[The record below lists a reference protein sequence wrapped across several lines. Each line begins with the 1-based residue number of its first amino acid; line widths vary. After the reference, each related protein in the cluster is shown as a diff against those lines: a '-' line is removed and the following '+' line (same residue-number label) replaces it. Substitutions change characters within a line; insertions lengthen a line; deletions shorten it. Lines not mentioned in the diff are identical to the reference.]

1 MKNPAIAHRSTK
13 VHPAVFLDRDG
24 VLIRDVDHLHREDQL
39 RLLPGVASALSRLN
53 RAGWLT
59 IIISNQ
65 AVVAK
70 GMLSEAEMYRIGE
83 VLSLRIARKG
93 ARLDASYY
101 CPHHPEGKVSEY
113 IRRCMCRKP
122 EPGLILKAVKEMNI
136 DLKRS
141 YLVGDK
147 TGDILAGERAGVKT
161 ILVKTG
167 YGGGDAKYPMRPD
180 YIVKNLMGAVKII
193 LKSQNV

>member
-1 MKNPAIAHRSTK
+1 MTTSKKLKIKR
-13 VHPAVFLDRDG
+13 PAVFLDRDG
-24 VLIRDVDHLHREDQL
+24 VLVRDVDHLCREDQL
-39 RLLPGVASALSRLN
+39 RLLPGAVGALRKLN

-65 AVVAK
+65 AAVAK
-70 GMLSEAEMYRIGE
+70 GMLSEAEMYKIGE
-83 VLSLRIARKG
+83 VLSSRVVKKG

-101 CPHHPEGKVSEY
+101 CPHRPEGKVLEY
-113 IRRCMCRKP
+113 ARRCKCRKP

-147 TGDILAGERAGVKT
+147 TGDILAGERVGVKT

-167 YGGGDAKYPMRPD
+167 YGGGDAKHPMHPD
-180 YIVKNLMGAVKII
+180 YVAKNLAGAVKII
-193 LKSQNV
+193 LKS

>member
-1 MKNPAIAHRSTK
+1 MKNLVIAHRSAK

-24 VLIRDVDHLHREDQL
+24 VLIRDVDHLCKEDQL
-39 RLLPGVASALSRLN
+39 RLLPGVASALSSLN

-65 AVVAK
+65 AAVAK

-83 VLSLRIARKG
+83 VLNSRIMGKG
-93 ARLDASYY
+93 ARLDAAYY
-101 CPHHPEGKVSEY
+101 CPHHLDGKVVKYAHKCS
-113 IRRCMCRKP
+113 CRKP

-147 TGDILAGERAGVKT
+147 TGDILAGERAGVRT

-167 YGGGDAKYPMRPD
+167 YGGGDGKYPMRPD
-180 YIVKNLMGAVKII
+180 HVAKNLTEAVDII
-193 LKSQNV
+193 LKNKHA